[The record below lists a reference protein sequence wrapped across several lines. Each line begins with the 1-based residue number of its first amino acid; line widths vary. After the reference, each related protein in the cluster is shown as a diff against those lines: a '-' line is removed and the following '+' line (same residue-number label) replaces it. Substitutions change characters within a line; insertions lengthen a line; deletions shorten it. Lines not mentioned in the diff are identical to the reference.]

1 MTAAAAM
8 HHAACSNERIRD
20 AAEIGA
26 SGGVLGHNKP
36 APANVTTFVRTNMRA
51 RDREKLRKAADRERA
66 AKRRDRNKNNLNDAR
81 EAQQRAATDSR
92 SRLLT
97 PTAAGRRR
105 AAAETRTQYDYVHVF
120 PAASHTCKTAT
131 LRAYKHYGV
140 NFRASITWKSN

>member
-97 PTAAGRRR
+97 RPAPSSGRD
-105 AAAETRTQYDYVHVF
+105 E
-120 PAASHTCKTAT
+120 
-131 LRAYKHYGV
+131 
-140 NFRASITWKSN
+140 NSI